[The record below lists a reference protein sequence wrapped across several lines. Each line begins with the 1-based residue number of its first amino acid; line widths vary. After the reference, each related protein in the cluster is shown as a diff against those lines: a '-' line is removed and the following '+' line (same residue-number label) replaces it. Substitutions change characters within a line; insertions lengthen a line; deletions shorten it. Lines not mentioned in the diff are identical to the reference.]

1 MTTKE
6 ELHRLIDNLDE
17 ETAREVLD
25 YVSRLPADSDAL
37 TDEDLVLTEEELVQA
52 REAKVRMDRGEYI
65 TLDQLEQEL
74 GL

>member
-37 TDEDLVLTEEELVQA
+37 TEEDLVLTEEELIQA
-52 REAKVRMDRGEYI
+52 REALVRMDRGEYI